1 MAVYGYIRINYQ
13 RTQPKGFTLE
23 EQESQIRHFAVARN
37 LTLKRIIQDEAETSA
52 TLDLSGLEEVLQL
65 AESGEITTLI
75 VPRLDRLV
83 RVLHLHQQ
91 VLQKICHESGVN
103 LISIEENVETATA
116 CGQRILNIIGILSK
130 WESRRISD
138 RTRELIERKRRIGER
153 VGHAPYGFV
162 YQNKKLIPAE
172 EEVEIVKLIRQKR
185 EIEQLSYSKIAK
197 YLNQNLIPAKRGGNW
212 YTETVK
218 TVCTNPVYG
227 EPLRIRGRMR
237 RPD

>member
-1 MAVYGYIRINYQ
+1 MGVYGYIRINYQ
-13 RTQPKGFTLE
+13 RIQPKGFTLE
-23 EQESQIRHFAVARN
+23 EQESQIRHFAAARN

-52 TLDLSGLEEVLQL
+52 TLDLSGLAEVLQL

-91 VLQKICHESGVN
+91 VLQQLCHESGVN

-162 YQNKKLIPAE
+162 YQNKKLIAAE

-185 EIEQLSYSKIAK
+185 QMEQLSYSKIAK

-227 EPLRIRGRMR
+227 EPIRIRGRMR

>member
-1 MAVYGYIRINYQ
+1 M
-13 RTQPKGFTLE
+13 
-23 EQESQIRHFAVARN
+23 
-37 LTLKRIIQDEAETSA
+37 
-52 TLDLSGLEEVLQL
+52 
-65 AESGEITTLI
+65 
-75 VPRLDRLV
+75 
-83 RVLHLHQQ
+83 
-91 VLQKICHESGVN
+91 
-103 LISIEENVETATA
+103 
-116 CGQRILNIIGILSK
+116 SK

-162 YQNKKLIPAE
+162 YQNKKLIAAE

-185 EIEQLSYSKIAK
+185 EMEQLSYSKIAK

-227 EPLRIRGRMR
+227 EPIRIRGRMR

>member
-23 EQESQIRHFAVARN
+23 EQESQIRHFAAARN

-52 TLDLSGLEEVLQL
+52 TLDLSGLAEVLQL

-91 VLQKICHESGVN
+91 VLQQLCHESGVN

-162 YQNKKLIPAE
+162 YQNKKLIAAE
-172 EEVEIVKLIRQKR
+172 EEVEIVKLIR
-185 EIEQLSYSKIAK
+185 
-197 YLNQNLIPAKRGGNW
+197 
-212 YTETVK
+212 
-218 TVCTNPVYG
+218 
-227 EPLRIRGRMR
+227 
-237 RPD
+237 

>member
-1 MAVYGYIRINYQ
+1 M
-13 RTQPKGFTLE
+13 
-23 EQESQIRHFAVARN
+23 
-37 LTLKRIIQDEAETSA
+37 
-52 TLDLSGLEEVLQL
+52 
-65 AESGEITTLI
+65 I

-91 VLQKICHESGVN
+91 VLQKLCHESGVN

-172 EEVEIVKLIRQKR
+172 VEVEIVKLIRQKR
-185 EIEQLSYSKIAK
+185 EMEQLSYSKIAK

-227 EPLRIRGRMR
+227 EPIRIRGRMR

>member
-1 MAVYGYIRINYQ
+1 MGVYGYIRINYQ
-13 RTQPKGFTLE
+13 RIQPKGFTLE
-23 EQESQIRHFAVARN
+23 EQESQIRHFAAARN

-52 TLDLSGLEEVLQL
+52 TLDLSGLAEVLQL

-91 VLQKICHESGVN
+91 VLQQLCHESGVN

-162 YQNKKLIPAE
+162 YQNKKLIAAE

-185 EIEQLSYSKIAK
+185 EMEQLSYSKIAK

-227 EPLRIRGRMR
+227 EPIRIRGRMR